1 MKPPLISIIVPTY
14 NQEKYLGR
22 CLRSILSMNFRR
34 EDYEIIIIND
44 ASTDHT
50 KTVLHAFIDEIRI
63 IENEKNIGLPASL
76 NRGLKEARGRFFV
89 RVDSDDYVHLEY
101 INLLSMHLL
110 INGEIDAVCCDYNLV
125 DEDEKIISRKKWL
138 EEPIGCGIMFRLD
151 DIIKLGLY
159 DEKMLFNEDKDLL
172 IRFLDEHNIYNIP
185 LPLYRYRR
193 HNNNITN
200 NKIEMNDYIEK
211 LKEKH
216 SSSRYLK
223 KVLD

>member
-89 RVDSDDYVHLEY
+89 RVDSDDYVHLE
-101 INLLSMHLL
+101 
-110 INGEIDAVCCDYNLV
+110 
-125 DEDEKIISRKKWL
+125 L
-138 EEPIGCGIMFRLD
+138 ELE
-151 DIIKLGLY
+151 
-159 DEKMLFNEDKDLL
+159 KDLEYGDDK
-172 IRFLDEHNIYNIP
+172 R
-185 LPLYRYRR
+185 
-193 HNNNITN
+193 
-200 NKIEMNDYIEK
+200 
-211 LKEKH
+211 
-216 SSSRYLK
+216 
-223 KVLD
+223 